1 MRVAGTMR
9 TTTTTKATST
19 VRNDDVRT
27 RRRTGGLVARANNGR
42 RDAASRLNA
51 RELQRRSLEDV
62 RVRMRVVAAMM
73 WSENV
78 SGDGW
83 GLGASSSSV
92 VGRGEAS
99 GFAAE
104 NRARRTRELTLAR
117 STGASSAD
125 SSGGT
130 GGENFFVYHL
140 KKMMRPLNG
149 LWSRLVP
156 MSIMFYFM
164 AFANSIMDAV
174 KDTLVVTAFG
184 GAEQIP
190 YLTVYAVLPTSLLF
204 VTLFSRLSTKLGREK
219 LFYFAVSFFMV
230 FFLLFTG
237 VLYPMREVLHPT
249 AAAATLTQILPRG
262 LAGGIAVFTNWT
274 YSLFYVA
281 GELWGDVVLS
291 LLFWGL
297 ANEITRV
304 SEAGIIYPLLGIGA
318 NVAQACSGVFMKFV
332 TTQWHP
338 AGVAPEDMWG
348 AKLKLFMT
356 VVILC
361 GFAIMACH
369 KFICDT
375 EKANPDS
382 QMVAKLREHEAKVA
396 REASEELSSKKK
408 KKKVGLLD
416 SLTFVLQ
423 SPEVAC
429 LAVMA
434 VAQGLSSIIFQ
445 VAWKTQLR
453 ILRPDPTSYA
463 AYMGDVQTY
472 SGMVTGIFMV
482 AAPFLFKYLGW
493 KGTLS
498 VTPKTVIALGWV
510 FFGTSIYAM
519 RHGALTQSSAI
530 LPILV
535 LGGAV
540 IYIVE
545 RAAKFS
551 LFKPAEEMVYITLDE
566 DSRTKGKAAV
576 DVLGAQIGKTG
587 GSFMQQGLIFA
598 YGSIIGALPVLVC
611 CHSAIAVCWLLAV
624 NTLAARRAEMLD
636 SEIKE
641 GTAQLEV

>member
-1 MRVAGTMR
+1 
-9 TTTTTKATST
+9 
-19 VRNDDVRT
+19 
-27 RRRTGGLVARANNGR
+27 
-42 RDAASRLNA
+42 
-51 RELQRRSLEDV
+51 
-62 RVRMRVVAAMM
+62 
-73 WSENV
+73 
-78 SGDGW
+78 
-83 GLGASSSSV
+83 
-92 VGRGEAS
+92 
-99 GFAAE
+99 
-104 NRARRTRELTLAR
+104 
-117 STGASSAD
+117 
-125 SSGGT
+125 
-130 GGENFFVYHL
+130 
-140 KKMMRPLNG
+140 
-149 LWSRLVP
+149 
-156 MSIMFYFM
+156 
-164 AFANSIMDAV
+164 
-174 KDTLVVTAFG
+174 
-184 GAEQIP
+184 
-190 YLTVYAVLPTSLLF
+190 
-204 VTLFSRLSTKLGREK
+204 
-219 LFYFAVSFFMV
+219 
-230 FFLLFTG
+230 
-237 VLYPMREVLHPT
+237 
-249 AAAATLTQILPRG
+249 LTQILPRG

-338 AGVAPEDMWG
+338 AGVASEDMWG

>member
-1 MRVAGTMR
+1 MIA
-9 TTTTTKATST
+9 
-19 VRNDDVRT
+19 
-27 RRRTGGLVARANNGR
+27 ARAR
-42 RDAASRLNA
+42 ARADAR
-51 RELQRRSLEDV
+51 
-62 RVRMRVVAAMM
+62 
-73 WSENV
+73 
-78 SGDGW
+78 
-83 GLGASSSSV
+83 
-92 VGRGEAS
+92 VGRGETRRAGRAGRAERRVERATARDRERWSMETCARANEVCYGRRAGVVMRGAIVAAS
-99 GFAAE
+99 AAAGDGGE
-104 NRARRTRELTLAR
+104 ARE
-117 STGASSAD
+117 
-125 SSGGT
+125 
-130 GGENFFVYHL
+130 ENFFAKHARKIL
-140 KKMMRPLNG
+140 KPMDG
-149 LWSRLVP
+149 LWGRLVP
-156 MSIMFYFM
+156 MSLMFYFM

-190 YLTVYAVLPTSLLF
+190 YLTVYAVLPTSLLI
-204 VTLFSRLSTKLGREK
+204 VSLFARLSSKFGREK
-219 LFYFAVSFFMV
+219 LFYMAVTFFMC
-230 FFLLFTG
+230 FFALFTG
-237 VLYPMREVLHPT
+237 VLYPMRDVLHPYEL
-249 AAAATLTQILPRG
+249 AATLATTLPRG

-318 NVAQACSGVFMKFV
+318 NVAQACSGLFMKFV

-338 AGVAPEDMWG
+338 AGVAPEDMWA

-356 VVILC
+356 VVMFC
-361 GFAIMACH
+361 GASIMACH
-369 KFICDT
+369 KYICDEARKDPNSAMM
-375 EKANPDS
+375 EKQRDSKTQSDADKAANKKTKK
-382 QMVAKLREHEAKVA
+382 AGL
-396 REASEELSSKKK
+396 LSSLMY
-408 KKKVGLLD
+408 V
-416 SLTFVLQ
+416 FE

-453 ILRPDPTSYA
+453 IYRPDPTSYA

-482 AAPFLFKYLGW
+482 AAPFLFKNLGW

-510 FFGTSIYAM
+510 FFGTSIYAL
-519 RHGALTQSSAI
+519 RHGQLAQSSAI
-530 LPILV
+530 LPWLV

-611 CHSAIAVCWLLAV
+611 CHSAIAICWLVAV
-624 NTLAARRAEMLD
+624 NALAARRASQLD
-636 SEIKE
+636 SEIRE
-641 GTAQLEV
+641 GTAALEI

>member
-1 MRVAGTMR
+1 MRAV
-9 TTTTTKATST
+9 TTTTASTSRA
-19 VRNDDVRT
+19 VDGGRE
-27 RRRTGGLVARANNGR
+27 RRVSGRGFGARGGGGGGGGGRARGVARARDEKTKRADVVERWGGR
-42 RDAASRLNA
+42 R
-51 RELQRRSLEDV
+51 
-62 RVRMRVVAAMM
+62 
-73 WSENV
+73 
-78 SGDGW
+78 G
-83 GLGASSSSV
+83 
-92 VGRGEAS
+92 VGRDGREMR
-99 GFAAE
+99 E
-104 NRARRTRELTLAR
+104 TRVWA
-117 STGASSAD
+117 SAD
-125 SSGGT
+125 AGAGA
-130 GGENFFVYHL
+130 GAGAPGRGAPEENFFAKHL
-140 KKMMRPLNG
+140 RKMISPLDG
-149 LWSRLVP
+149 LWGRLIP
-156 MSIMFYFM
+156 MSLMFYFM

-204 VTLFSRLSTKLGREK
+204 VSLFAKLSSKFGREK
-219 LFYFAVSFFMV
+219 LFYFAVTFFMA
-230 FFLLFTG
+230 FFALFTG
-237 VLYPMREVLHPT
+237 VLYPLRDVLHPYEL
-249 AAAATLTQILPRG
+249 AAHLSTILPSG

-318 NVAQACSGVFMKFV
+318 NVAQACSGLFMKFV

-338 AGVAPEDMWG
+338 TGVSPENMWC
-348 AKLKLFMT
+348 AKLRLFMT
-356 VVILC
+356 VVMLC
-361 GFAIMACH
+361 GASIMVCH
-369 KFICDT
+369 KYICDNARKDPNSAMM
-375 EKANPDS
+375 EK
-382 QMVAKLREHEAKVA
+382 QRESAA
-396 REASEELSSKKK
+396 RLAEDTAAQRKKP
-408 KKKVGLLD
+408 KVGLLS
-416 SLTFVLQ
+416 SLAYVFE

-434 VAQGLSSIIFQ
+434 IAQGLSSIIFQ

-482 AAPFLFKYLGW
+482 AAPFLFKNLGW

-510 FFGTSIYAM
+510 FFGTSIYAL
-519 RHGALTQSSAI
+519 RHGSLAQSSPI

-587 GSFMQQGLIFA
+587 GSFMQQGLILT
-598 YGSIIGALPVLVC
+598 YGSIIAALPVLVC
-611 CHSAIAVCWLLAV
+611 CHSAIALGWLIAV
-624 NTLAARRAEMLD
+624 NALAARRASQLD
-636 SEIKE
+636 SEIRE
-641 GTAQLEV
+641 GVEKLEI

>member
-1 MRVAGTMR
+1 MIA
-9 TTTTTKATST
+9 
-19 VRNDDVRT
+19 
-27 RRRTGGLVARANNGR
+27 ARAR
-42 RDAASRLNA
+42 ARADAR
-51 RELQRRSLEDV
+51 
-62 RVRMRVVAAMM
+62 
-73 WSENV
+73 
-78 SGDGW
+78 
-83 GLGASSSSV
+83 
-92 VGRGEAS
+92 VGRGETRRAGRAGRAERRVERATARDRERWSMETCARANEVCYGRRAGVVMRGAIVAAS
-99 GFAAE
+99 AAAGDGGE
-104 NRARRTRELTLAR
+104 ARE
-117 STGASSAD
+117 
-125 SSGGT
+125 
-130 GGENFFVYHL
+130 ENFFAKHARKIL
-140 KKMMRPLNG
+140 KPMDG
-149 LWSRLVP
+149 LWGRLVP
-156 MSIMFYFM
+156 MSLMFYFM

-204 VTLFSRLSTKLGREK
+204 VSLFARLSSKFGREK
-219 LFYFAVSFFMV
+219 LFYMAVTFFMC
-230 FFLLFTG
+230 FFALFTG
-237 VLYPMREVLHPT
+237 VLYPMRDVLHPYEL
-249 AAAATLTQILPRG
+249 AATLATTLPRG

-318 NVAQACSGVFMKFV
+318 NVAQACSGLFMKFV

-338 AGVAPEDMWG
+338 AGVAPEDMWA

-356 VVILC
+356 VVMFC
-361 GFAIMACH
+361 GASIMACH
-369 KFICDT
+369 KYICDEARKDPNSAMM
-375 EKANPDS
+375 EKQRDSKTQSDADKAANKKTKK
-382 QMVAKLREHEAKVA
+382 AGL
-396 REASEELSSKKK
+396 LSSLMY
-408 KKKVGLLD
+408 V
-416 SLTFVLQ
+416 FE

-453 ILRPDPTSYA
+453 IYRPDPTSYA

-482 AAPFLFKYLGW
+482 AAPFLFKNLGW

-498 VTPKTVIALGWV
+498 VTPKTVIALEWV
-510 FFGTSIYAM
+510 FFGTSIYAL
-519 RHGALTQSSAI
+519 RHGQLAQSSAI
-530 LPILV
+530 LPWLV

-611 CHSAIAVCWLLAV
+611 CHSAIAICWLVAV
-624 NTLAARRAEMLD
+624 NALAARRASQLD
-636 SEIKE
+636 SEIRE
-641 GTAQLEV
+641 GTAALEI

>member
-1 MRVAGTMR
+1 MRGAIV
-9 TTTTTKATST
+9 
-19 VRNDDVRT
+19 
-27 RRRTGGLVARANNGR
+27 
-42 RDAASRLNA
+42 AASAAAGDGGEA
-51 RELQRRSLEDV
+51 RE
-62 RVRMRVVAAMM
+62 
-73 WSENV
+73 
-78 SGDGW
+78 
-83 GLGASSSSV
+83 
-92 VGRGEAS
+92 
-99 GFAAE
+99 
-104 NRARRTRELTLAR
+104 
-117 STGASSAD
+117 
-125 SSGGT
+125 
-130 GGENFFVYHL
+130 ENFFAKHARKIL
-140 KKMMRPLNG
+140 KPMDG
-149 LWSRLVP
+149 LWGRLVP
-156 MSIMFYFM
+156 MSLMFYFM

-204 VTLFSRLSTKLGREK
+204 VSLFARLSSKFGREK
-219 LFYFAVSFFMV
+219 LFYMAVTFFMC
-230 FFLLFTG
+230 FFALFTG
-237 VLYPMREVLHPT
+237 VLYPMRDVLHPYEL
-249 AAAATLTQILPRG
+249 AATLATTLPRG

-318 NVAQACSGVFMKFV
+318 NVAQACSGLFMKFV

-338 AGVAPEDMWG
+338 AGVAPEDMWA

-356 VVILC
+356 VVMFC
-361 GFAIMACH
+361 GASIMACH
-369 KFICDT
+369 KYICDEARKDPNSAMM
-375 EKANPDS
+375 EKQRDSKTQSDADKAANKKTKK
-382 QMVAKLREHEAKVA
+382 AGL
-396 REASEELSSKKK
+396 LSSLMY
-408 KKKVGLLD
+408 V
-416 SLTFVLQ
+416 FE

-453 ILRPDPTSYA
+453 IYRPDPTSYA

-482 AAPFLFKYLGW
+482 AAPFLFKNLGW

-498 VTPKTVIALGWV
+498 VTPQTVIALGWV
-510 FFGTSIYAM
+510 FFGTSIYAL
-519 RHGALTQSSAI
+519 RHGQLAQSSAI
-530 LPILV
+530 LPWLV

-611 CHSAIAVCWLLAV
+611 CHSAIAICWLVAV
-624 NTLAARRAEMLD
+624 NALAARRASQLD
-636 SEIKE
+636 SEIRE
-641 GTAQLEV
+641 GTAALEI

>member
-1 MRVAGTMR
+1 MTVAMPGAVRPHAGRAMGGSTHRVYNTRAVRVSGRTMAPGVEHLRVRETRLEAVGGSSAGSKVSTSVSGNAWR
-9 TTTTTKATST
+9 SKA
-19 VRNDDVRT
+19 
-27 RRRTGGLVARANNGR
+27 
-42 RDAASRLNA
+42 
-51 RELQRRSLEDV
+51 LQRAQVVVHSTDSGSTSPLMNNIIVKQV
-62 RVRMRVVAAMM
+62 R
-73 WSENV
+73 
-78 SGDGW
+78 
-83 GLGASSSSV
+83 
-92 VGRGEAS
+92 
-99 GFAAE
+99 
-104 NRARRTRELTLAR
+104 
-117 STGASSAD
+117 
-125 SSGGT
+125 
-130 GGENFFVYHL
+130 
-140 KKMMRPLNG
+140 KMAKPLDG
-149 LWSRLVP
+149 LWGRLVP
-156 MSIMFYFM
+156 MSLMFYFM

-190 YLTVYAVLPTSLLF
+190 YLTVYAVLPMSLLF
-204 VTLFSRLSTKLGREK
+204 VSLFARLSSKLGREK
-219 LFYFAVSFFMV
+219 LFYLAVSVFMV
-230 FFLLFTG
+230 FFALFTG
-237 VLYPMREVLHPT
+237 VLYPNREFLHPT
-249 AAAATLTQILPRG
+249 ATAAAMATMLPRG

-338 AGVAPEDMWG
+338 AGVSAENLWA
-348 AKLKLFMT
+348 AKLRLFMT
-356 VVILC
+356 VVMLC
-361 GFAIMACH
+361 GFAIMAIH
-369 KFICDT
+369 KFICDDAKKDAT
-375 EKANPDS
+375 SPMNE
-382 QMVAKLREHEAKVA
+382 KLREHERLVEANAK
-396 REASEELSSKKK
+396 LDPKDQKKK
-408 KKKVGLLD
+408 KKAGLLS
-416 SLTFVLQ
+416 SLAYVFE

-472 SGMVTGIFMV
+472 SGMVTGIFMI
-482 AAPFLFKYLGW
+482 AAPFLFKNLGW

-498 VTPKTVIALGWV
+498 VTPKTVIFLGWI
-510 FFGTSIYAM
+510 FFGTSIYAL
-519 RHGALTQSSAI
+519 RHGALSQDSS
-530 LPILV
+530 LLSLLV

-576 DVLGAQIGKTG
+576 DVLGSQIGKTG
-587 GSFMQQGLIFA
+587 GSFMQQGLIFV

-611 CHSAIAVCWLLAV
+611 CHSAIALCWLVSV
-624 NTLAARRAEMLD
+624 NTLAARRAAQLD
-636 SEIKE
+636 SEIRE
-641 GTAQLEV
+641 GVAEHELNLP